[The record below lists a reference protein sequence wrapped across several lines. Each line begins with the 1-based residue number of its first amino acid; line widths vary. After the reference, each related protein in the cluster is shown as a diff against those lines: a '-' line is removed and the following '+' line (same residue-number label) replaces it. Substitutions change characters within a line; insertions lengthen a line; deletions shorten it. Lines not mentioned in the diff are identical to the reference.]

1 MADGGIDRKAIP
13 AALALLLAIVGV
25 TYLPR
30 KAADSTSG
38 SATTKQT
45 RNAGEGANTGNAAK
59 NGEPAPFAECQAIFH
74 QIKRFYATDVS
85 LPNSCYAD
93 PSKRP
98 KLESTDVPDLHFFI
112 AIVPNPVQTHL
123 PLLFDRSV
131 EAIQQAAQDEGYSY
145 DASWFPWD
153 DMVKDRDSLDDTEI
167 AKSLEEEKHRQPGVL
182 VFRRG
187 LASPGEKARP
197 YSGGLIVFLV
207 GEQPTGG
214 IDDIQFDHALEWMDA
229 RNRLQKRPKD
239 LAPCALQPDQSDQ
252 RNGPCEKLHILGPAF
267 SGSLHSLARELNR
280 SVIPIYSNSIL
291 VYSGSTNSYAS
302 VAWFS
307 DFMKAQYPLKGPD
320 NEPLYQF
327 RTFFE
332 NDSLMT
338 DRFLCYL
345 KNQNY
350 SLDRVAFLSE
360 DQTAFGSQRPKTGK
374 PARPNE
380 LANPVKPA
388 GTDASPDDPRVQCNG
403 VILDKQPFNLY
414 YPRDIA
420 ALRSAYEKQSIF
432 SAGQPQAGSQA
443 PTTTLRGDLS
453 EPAGSEHDAVRSY
466 AGQLTPLAQESA
478 LFGITNVLDSKHI
491 DFVILRSTNPLDQLF
506 LSEFLRRSYPSGR
519 VVIDASDLLFR
530 RGMQGASLRGVML
543 LSTYP
548 LLSWTQDAL
557 PTFKAPHT
565 GSYRVFAQD
574 TSEGLYIAA
583 RELFARSDNP
593 ETVPITD
600 YASPLTKAP
609 RLRRPD
615 EENQPATW
623 VSVVGH
629 RQFWPLAVLN
639 SNTEP
644 YGPTGSGTDL
654 HDQSLLTPEKGEQKS
669 LPDQQNG
676 IRLPGEMVGL
686 LILCVTVGVCHLYFC
701 RQGSIIGEPR
711 VRAYFAP
718 LPRIQH
724 VVLIFLG
731 SLIIGYL
738 GVLLAFSSGLSNGLL
753 ARDWAI
759 PVSIAIIAMVA
770 SALIGCL
777 ANYSLPVLSPYL
789 SPGGYARLRQWR
801 LRAAVLWPVA
811 LVALVLLRKFLL
823 TDRLTSAN
831 LYSTLWR
838 SVYLRS
844 GVSPL
849 LPQVLLLL
857 GMYAWFW
864 FNLQG
869 LALFGA
875 DRPVLPRRKDLPRID
890 VPEKQRR
897 GHVKPAHRA
906 AAFRMFSQNEA
917 GNNIEA
923 AALPMTSQ
931 YWCSLLVLT
940 PIVIGATQLAM
951 NDFGLRTLV
960 DRRFGTMIF
969 LWVCLCIAMLLADAL
984 QFLRTWNRL
993 RRLLIFLDRLRLRR
1007 TLVALTGLSW
1017 HSVWKL
1023 SGNVL
1028 EERYRLISR
1037 QFESMINLGNIL
1049 RAWEPSDP
1057 AEKRAQD
1064 NVLAELKRCGTTGTW
1079 FADWY
1084 VNLGHSSSATDLT
1097 DLRNFQR
1104 ELAATAGC
1112 VMTNIILPAWYKE
1125 TQSLLLKPDDSADSR
1140 PAKDN
1145 RHADE
1150 NDEQKVGKG
1159 GSDQDSSKSG
1169 SDHKSHSDET
1179 DHERALV
1186 VRASEEFFV
1195 LPYLG
1200 FIQNTIGRIRS
1211 IAMGILALF
1220 VASTL
1225 AVSSYPFDPLPTI
1238 GAIFLITFL
1247 LVGAIVIFV
1256 YAEMHRDATLS
1267 AITNTRAGEL
1277 GFDFWAKLVTFG
1289 IGPLIGL
1296 LTTLFPSMTDFI
1308 VSFLQPG
1315 AQAIK

>member
-1 MADGGIDRKAIP
+1 MADGGIDRKGIP
-13 AALALLLAIVGV
+13 AALAVLLAVLGIA
-25 TYLPR
+25 YIPR
-30 KAADSTSG
+30 KAAESSSG
-38 SATTKQT
+38 TATTKQT
-45 RNAGEGANTGNAAK
+45 RNAGIHAELGNASNESQA
-59 NGEPAPFAECQAIFH
+59 APFSECQAVFH
-74 QIKRFYATDVS
+74 QIRRFYAGDVS
-85 LPNSCYAD
+85 LPDSCYPKTA
-93 PSKRP
+93 KRTKP
-98 KLESTDVPDLHFFI
+98 EFTDVPDLHFFI

-123 PLLFDRSV
+123 PLLFDRLI

-153 DMVKDRDSLDDTEI
+153 NTIKDRDSLDDAEI
-167 AKSLEEEKHRQPGVL
+167 AQSLEEEKHRQPGVL

-187 LASPGEKARP
+187 VASPGEKTRP

-214 IDDIQFDHALEWMDA
+214 IDDIQFDHALEWMDNL
-229 RNRLQKRPKD
+229 NRLQERPKD
-239 LAPCALQPDQSDQ
+239 QAPCALLSGQPDQGS
-252 RNGPCEKLHILGPAF
+252 GPCEKLHILGPAF
-267 SGSLHSLARELNR
+267 SGSLHSLARELSR
-280 SVIPIYSNSIL
+280 KVIPRYSNSIL
-291 VYSGSTNSYAS
+291 VYSGSANSYAS
-302 VAWFS
+302 VVWFS
-307 DFMKAQYPLKGPD
+307 DFLTAQYPLKGPD
-320 NEPLYQF
+320 GEALYQF

-345 KNQNY
+345 QRQNY
-350 SLDRVAFLSE
+350 PLDRVAILSE
-360 DQTAFGSQRPKTGK
+360 DQTAFGSQRPKSRK
-374 PARPNE
+374 PVQTDA
-380 LANPVKPA
+380 LAKPVEPA
-388 GTDASPDDPRVQCNG
+388 AASASPDDPRVQCNG
-403 VILDKQPFNLY
+403 AILDKQPINLY

-420 ALRSAYEKQSIF
+420 AVRSAYEKQSIF

-453 EPAGSEHDAVRSY
+453 EPDGSEHDAVRSY
-466 AGQLTPLAQESA
+466 AGQLTPLAQESV
-478 LFGITNVLDSKHI
+478 LFGIANVLDTKHV

-519 VVIDASDLLFR
+519 VVIDAGDLLFR

-557 PTFKAPHT
+557 PTFKAPHS

-574 TSEGLYIAA
+574 TGEGLYIAA
-583 RELFARSDNP
+583 RELFSRPDNP
-593 ETVPITD
+593 TTVPIPD
-600 YASPLTKAP
+600 YAAPMTKAP
-609 RLRRPD
+609 KYRFPD

-629 RQFWPLAVLN
+629 RQFWPLAILN

-654 HDQSLLTPEKGEQKS
+654 HDQSLLKPENGALKD
-669 LPDQQNG
+669 LPDQQSG

-686 LILCVTVGVCHLYFC
+686 LILCLTVALCHLYCC
-701 RQGSIIGEPR
+701 RKGSIIGEPR

-738 GVLLAFSSGLSNGLL
+738 GVVLAFSSGLSNGLL

-759 PVSIAIIAMVA
+759 PVLIVIIAMVA
-770 SALIGCL
+770 SGLVGCL
-777 ANYSLPVLSPYL
+777 ANYSLPVLSPYF
-789 SPGGYARLRQWR
+789 SIAGQAQVRRWRRQ
-801 LRAAVLWPVA
+801 AAVAWPLT
-811 LVALVLLRKFLL
+811 LVALVLVRKWLL

-831 LYSTLWR
+831 LFPTIWR

-869 LALFGA
+869 LAFFGA
-875 DRPVLPRRKDLPRID
+875 DRPVLPRRKDLPRIG
-890 VPEKQRR
+890 VPEKRRR
-897 GHVKPAHRA
+897 GHVKPAHQA

-923 AALPMTSQ
+923 AALPLTPH
-931 YWCSLLVLT
+931 YGYSLLVFI
-940 PIVIGATQLAM
+940 PIVTGAAQLAM
-951 NDFGLRTLV
+951 NEFSLRTLG

-969 LWVCLCIAMLLADAL
+969 FWVCLCVAMLLADAL
-984 QFLRTWNRL
+984 KFLRTWNRL

-1007 TLVALTGLSW
+1007 TLEALTGLSW
-1017 HSVWKL
+1017 HSVWKI

-1028 EERYRLISR
+1028 EERYRLIAR
-1037 QFESMINLGNIL
+1037 QFESMSNLGNIL
-1049 RAWEPSDP
+1049 RAWEPKDP
-1057 AEKRAQD
+1057 AEKQAKD
-1064 NVLAELKRCGTTGTW
+1064 DVLGHLKRCGTAGTW

-1084 VNLGHSSSATDLT
+1084 VNLGHTSSTTDLT
-1097 DLRNFQR
+1097 DLRSFQR

-1112 VMTNIILPAWYKE
+1112 VMTKIILPAWHKE
-1125 TQSLLLKPDDSADSR
+1125 TRSLLLKADGSVD
-1140 PAKDN
+1140 AGQVKDK
-1145 RHADE
+1145 RHANEGD
-1150 NDEQKVGKG
+1150 NQAAGKG
-1159 GSDQDSSKSG
+1159 GSGQDSSKSD
-1169 SDHKSHSDET
+1169 SNDKPHPDEM
-1179 DHERALV
+1179 DQERELV

-1200 FIQNTIGRIRS
+1200 FIQNTVGRIRS

-1256 YAEMHRDATLS
+1256 YAEIHRDATLS
-1267 AITNTRAGEL
+1267 RITNTRPGEL
-1277 GFDFWAKLVTFG
+1277 GWDFWTKLVTFG
-1289 IGPLIGL
+1289 VGPLIGL
-1296 LTTLFPSMTDFI
+1296 LTTLFPQLTDFV

-1315 AQAIK
+1315 AQAFK